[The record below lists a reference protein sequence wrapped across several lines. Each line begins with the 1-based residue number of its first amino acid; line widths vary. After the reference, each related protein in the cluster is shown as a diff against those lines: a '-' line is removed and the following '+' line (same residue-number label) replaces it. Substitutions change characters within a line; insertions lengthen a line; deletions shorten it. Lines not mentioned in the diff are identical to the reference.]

1 MMRRYATSRAILLKA
16 ALLAA
21 ALARPSYAQQE
32 PAVASGLQYL
42 RTKASTRP
50 PGESAMMALA
60 FLKSDVPIGDPA
72 LTACLNKL
80 RTCFSG
86 SGYTPDRTAGFDVYE
101 AGVTALALANLEPSE
116 RGSQLDMVAAYLIGK
131 QKPNGSWDYTAR
143 PYGDTSISQYAV
155 LGLWECENSGV
166 DVPPSVWDRAA
177 QWFMSVQSPAGS
189 WNYHRDQGEPDTIS
203 MTAAGVGSLLIC
215 RRQLEKYRD
224 FQKGVNAFLVPVEAD
239 APSADYRVVTTAG
252 AINGAIARGI
262 AWTGTHFNLA
272 NAAVFGKSAFYGLY
286 GIERIG
292 ALADRQTIGRLDW
305 FERGRAFIRS
315 SQTASGAW
323 HYPPYDDEMSTVWA
337 ILFLTKSTAKTL
349 KRIEVRKLGAGTLLG
364 GRYLPSD
371 LSTMTVAGGR
381 VISRPMNGAV
391 EGMLDILEDPRIQDG
406 DKAVAGMIERYHQH
420 GPSALRPHKDR
431 LRKMLVHRDPGVRQV
446 ATWALGRT
454 GDLDVAPNLIAA
466 MEDPD
471 ATVSAS
477 ARQGLQLISR
487 RIDGP
492 AAADPANPE
501 ARRAEAEA
509 WRRWYDQARPLDA
522 SGADGDEA
530 DAAPKAPGR
539 TSP

>member
-1 MMRRYATSRAILLKA
+1 
-16 ALLAA
+16 
-21 ALARPSYAQQE
+21 
-32 PAVASGLQYL
+32 
-42 RTKASTRP
+42 
-50 PGESAMMALA
+50 MMALA
-60 FLKSDVPIGDPA
+60 FLKSDVPLGDPA
-72 LTACLNKL
+72 LTACLNKV
-80 RTCFSG
+80 RKCFSG
-86 SGYTPDRTAGFDVYE
+86 SGYTPERTAGFDVYE

-116 RGSQLDMVAAYLIGK
+116 RGSQLDQVAAYLMAK
-131 QKPNGSWDYTAR
+131 QKPNGSWDYNAR
-143 PYGDTSISQYAV
+143 PFGDTSISQYAV

-177 QWFMSVQSPAGS
+177 QWYMSVQSAAGS
-189 WNYHRDQGEPDTIS
+189 WNYHRDQNEPETIS

-224 FQKGVNAFLVPVEAD
+224 FQKGVNAFLIPVSED
-239 APSADYRVVTTAG
+239 APSADYRVVTTPAM
-252 AINGAIARGI
+252 INSAIARGM
-262 AWTGTHFNLA
+262 AWIGTHFNPA

-305 FERGRAFIRS
+305 FEKGRAFIRS
-315 SQTASGAW
+315 SQTTSGAW
-323 HYPPYDDEMSTVWA
+323 HHPPYGDDMSTVWA

-349 KRIEVRKLGAGTLLG
+349 KRIEIRKLGAGTLVG

-406 DKAVAGMIERYHQH
+406 DKAVAGMIERYHQQ
-420 GPSALRPHKDR
+420 GPPALRPHKDR
-431 LRKMLVHRDPGVRQV
+431 LRKMLAHRDPGVRQV
-446 ATWALGRT
+446 AAWALGRT
-454 GDLDVAPNLIAA
+454 GDLDAVPSLIAA
-466 MEDPD
+466 LEDAD
-471 ATVSAS
+471 ADVAAS

-492 AAADPANPE
+492 AAADPSNAD

-509 WRRWYDQARPLDA
+509 WRRWYDQVRPLDA
-522 SGADGDEA
+522 SGADDGEADEA
-530 DAAPKAPGR
+530 PNLNAGGR
-539 TSP
+539 ASP